1 MKKEQWVIFLA
12 FLSGCLLTNF
22 FGTELLTTYGIFNDY
37 FLNQYSY
44 QAVDGNRLLC
54 HVFLERGKAAVII
67 FLLGRVIP
75 GNLFAVLVKSTAA
88 ATGGFLL
95 TVAVLNLGLRGIFI
109 CVGGLFPQW
118 LFYFAAL
125 FYYAESK
132 KERVYE
138 FEGTYYR
145 SGDKN
150 ASKSLLRGT
159 LILLGLAAGM
169 LLECYINPILLHF
182 VINMSLH

>member
-44 QAVDGNRLLC
+44 QAVDGNRLFC

-75 GNLFAVLVKSTAA
+75 GNLFAVLVKSMAA

-95 TVAVLNLGLRGIFI
+95 TVAVLNLGLRGIVI

-118 LFYFAAL
+118 LFYFAVL

-132 KERVYE
+132 KDRVYE

-145 SGDKN
+145 AGDKKG
-150 ASKSLLRGT
+150 SHVLLRGT

-182 VINMSLH
+182 VIHMF